1 MSIPYL
7 YAWGADHAFQFTK
20 TPQFIA
26 LRNLNDDFDFL
37 DSDVQYLSHAG
48 PTVPPGLNKEQEVG
62 GTYVTVS
69 QKGAVA
75 AHESR
80 PRTGGDR
87 ETRETRRPWTDI
99 S

>member
-1 MSIPYL
+1 M
-7 YAWGADHAFQFTK
+7 
-20 TPQFIA
+20 
-26 LRNLNDDFDFL
+26 
-37 DSDVQYLSHAG
+37 QYLSNAAG

-80 PRTGGDR
+80 PRTAGAGG
-87 ETRETRRPWTDI
+87 ERRLWNDI

>member
-1 MSIPYL
+1 V
-7 YAWGADHAFQFTK
+7 GADYALQFTK

-80 PRTGGDR
+80 PRAGGAGGDR
-87 ETRETRRPWTDI
+87 ETHRETRRPWNDI